1 MYIKARY
8 IALWVIISLV
18 MCAVSYTMGK
28 YNARKSGGEKTIIA
42 TDTLVMDVIR
52 HDTIYRDNIAYRW
65 RTLRD
70 TVYVKGVKGDSVSVE
85 LVSKEYAEDSLYRL
99 WVSGVEPLTLDS
111 IEVYRKT
118 TERTITVTN
127 TVCEEDKR
135 MRIFVFG
142 GLNAFYGILRP
153 NVGISL
159 EPTRKLAIGAEI
171 GLDCNDKVYYGFK
184 VGYNINK

>member
-1 MYIKARY
+1 MYIRTRY
-8 IALWVIISLV
+8 IAMAVIAAFVICVVAYTVGKHSGCKEVKTVLV
-18 MCAVSYTMGK
+18 
-28 YNARKSGGEKTIIA
+28 
-42 TDTLVMDVIR
+42 TDTLVMDVT
-52 HDTIYRDNIAYRW
+52 HYDTVWRDNIAYKW
-65 RTLRD
+65 RTVKD
-70 TVYVKGVKGDSVSVE
+70 TVYVSGVKGDSIAVE

-118 TERTITVTN
+118 TERTVTVTN
-127 TVCEEDKR
+127 TIRAEDNR
-135 MRIFVFG
+135 MRLFVFG
-142 GLNAFYGILRP
+142 GLNAFYGTLRP

-171 GLDCNDKVYYGFK
+171 GLDCNDKVYYGVK